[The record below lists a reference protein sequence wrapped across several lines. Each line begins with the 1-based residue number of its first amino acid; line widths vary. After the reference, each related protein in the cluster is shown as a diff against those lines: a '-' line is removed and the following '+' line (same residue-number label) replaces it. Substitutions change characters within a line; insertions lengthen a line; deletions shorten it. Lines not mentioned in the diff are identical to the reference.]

1 MVGWGVTERCR
12 ATERCRTV
20 YHRIPVKPRATYNDM
35 SERVLWIFSNLKWW
49 TKRAQHGYIVW
60 YFLVLLKI
68 ADVTLLH
75 NNTAFLKNSEF
86 ATSGCKIEFLDP
98 DGLVWPFRCWAA
110 EGFFFQ
116 RWHLPPAMEVRMIDH
131 IWVIKFWMIW
141 DQLLLKT
148 FPTIGGDSIIRVVSF
163 VIYAKGNLLLPF
175 GWNAKTNSACRRCLW
190 RWWGL
195 VTGGCERVD
204 GWLKSIRP
212 LTFQLVKM
220 NYSSAIFLK
229 HQRKSSETIEKF
241 GYESY
246 ILKISYGY

>member
-110 EGFFFQ
+110 EGFFSKDDIYLRQWRLGWLITFEWSNFEWFGISFCW
-116 RWHLPPAMEVRMIDH
+116 RHFPRLEV
-131 IWVIKFWMIW
+131 
-141 DQLLLKT
+141 T
-148 FPTIGGDSIIRVVSF
+148 VSF
-163 VIYAKGNLLLPF
+163 VLCHLLSTQK
-175 GWNAKTNSACRRCLW
+175 AICYCL
-190 RWWGL
+190 L
-195 VTGGCERVD
+195 VGMP
-204 GWLKSIRP
+204 K
-212 LTFQLVKM
+212 LTQLVGGVSEDGEDWWLVAVKEWTDGSKVSDRWL
-220 NYSSAIFLK
+220 SSWS
-229 HQRKSSETIEKF
+229 RWTILPLF
-241 GYESY
+241 F
-246 ILKISYGY
+246 